1 MSMKYPAES
10 VLLNESNQVVGASAT
25 NSAVS
30 REFPIS
36 AKGSLNILVGL
47 KFASVTA
54 GGGITAKLQSSILG
68 NAEADW
74 LDGNTVS
81 VTGNGWFYI
90 RMNVQVTGDQAKLP
104 LADVGRLVLTT
115 GVGSAATVTEA
126 YICQGI

>member
-10 VLLNESNQVVGASAT
+10 ILLNESNQAVGAAAT
-25 NSAVS
+25 DRALS

-36 AKGSLNILVGL
+36 AKGSLNLLVGL
-47 KFASVTA
+47 KCASVTV

-68 NAEADW
+68 GAEADW

-81 VTGNGWFYI
+81 ITGNGWFYI
-90 RMNVQVTGDQAKLP
+90 RMNVQVAADQAKLP

-115 GVGSAATVTEA
+115 GAGSAATVTEA
-126 YICQGI
+126 YICQGL

>member
-10 VLLNESNQVVGASAT
+10 VLLNETSRLVGAAAT
-25 NSAVS
+25 NSPIS

-36 AKGSLNILVGL
+36 AKGSLNLLVGI
-47 KFASVTA
+47 KCESVTV

-68 NAEADW
+68 NSDADW

-81 VTGNGWFYI
+81 ITGNGWFYI

-115 GVGSAATVTEA
+115 GAGSAATVSKA
-126 YICQGI
+126 YICQGV